1 VTAKRIADIRARVE
15 AATPGPWE
23 RGIYDGHAS
32 VRVKDTYKPVAE
44 HVCCDTYEDV
54 SIDGYRYTAKDC
66 SRGGPMNRQD
76 ADFVANA
83 RADVPWLLD
92 RLERAE
98 ALLRRMQPL
107 LGLDDRDLI
116 EDYAA
121 FHAEVD
127 DNNG

>member
-1 VTAKRIADIRARVE
+1 MAERHRPPKGQAMTAKQRIAEIRARVE
-15 AATPGPWE
+15 AATPGEWKF
-23 RGIYDGHAS
+23 RGKDSTIRNPGEPPYEYGSEIIARFSENDDLHAEISDGDLDFILAARS
-32 VRVKDTYKPVAE
+32 
-44 HVCCDTYEDV
+44 
-54 SIDGYRYTAKDC
+54 DC
-66 SRGGPMNRQD
+66 E
-76 ADFVANA
+76 F
-83 RADVPWLLD
+83 LLE